1 MIIIDKFLQYLN
13 QKDKTLEELQP
24 SEAYESFKKT
34 MNITQNDFN
43 DLTSYKIT
51 GIEHSIER
59 QIKLGSFKFKTEID
73 AKDKTAKFISKC
85 IYRYFK
91 SKGYAV
97 YRYKFKKQYHII
109 IKWDMWK

>member
-1 MIIIDKFLQYLN
+1 MIIIDKFFQYLN
-13 QKDKTLEELQP
+13 RKDKTLEELQP

-34 MNITQNDFN
+34 MNTAGNDFN
-43 DLTSYKIT
+43 DLTSYKISDIKH
-51 GIEHSIER
+51 GIEK
-59 QIKLGSFKFKTEID
+59 QIRLGFFKFETEID
-73 AKDKTAKFISKC
+73 AKEKTAKFVSKC

-91 SKGYAV
+91 SKGYVV